1 MLFSQR
7 SGKVFAFCY
16 DRPVNALQV
25 STVILPHRR
34 SRRDQTVLP
43 NVRSTISEAAEV
55 KQDRAARG
63 CA

>member
-7 SGKVFAFCY
+7 SGEVFAFRD
-16 DRPVNALQV
+16 DRPVNAPKV
-25 STVILPHRR
+25 STVVLPHRR
-34 SRRDQTVLP
+34 SRRDQTALP
-43 NVRSTISEAAEV
+43 NVRSAISEAAEV